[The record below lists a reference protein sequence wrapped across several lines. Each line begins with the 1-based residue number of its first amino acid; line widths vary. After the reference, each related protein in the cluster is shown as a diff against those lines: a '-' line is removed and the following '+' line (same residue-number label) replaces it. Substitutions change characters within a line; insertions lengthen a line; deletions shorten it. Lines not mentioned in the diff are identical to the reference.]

1 MKLSNMIS
9 AVALAWAGAGLA
21 WAPLIAKS
29 GASEDEKGTVTRNLF
44 SSHCIQCHGKDGKV
58 KGKVDLLKYSSDGDL
73 RDDPELLQA
82 VLDAIDFGEMPPED
96 EKQIPL
102 PIRDSAL
109 THLQALLLN
118 MAGGTGVRT
127 TQQNF
132 SLIGTCFMISNIF
145 SFSC

>member
-1 MKLSNMIS
+1 MKLSNIIS
-9 AVALAWAGAGLA
+9 TVALAWAGANLA

-29 GASEDEKGTVTRNLF
+29 GPAEDGKGAVTRNLF

-58 KGKVDLLKYSSDGDL
+58 KGKVDLLKYSFDADL
-73 RDDPELLQA
+73 RNDPELLQA

-109 THLQALLLN
+109 SHLQALLN
-118 MAGGTGVRT
+118 
-127 TQQNF
+127 
-132 SLIGTCFMISNIF
+132 
-145 SFSC
+145 